1 MLGKR
6 SWSTVAVSCHRILV
20 VDDYIPAARAISQ
33 LLRLDGHTVVT
44 AFSATSLVDAAVGF
58 RPDIIL
64 LDISLEGAE
73 DGLVAGQWLRNDRRL
88 DGAVLVALT
97 GRCDEEMVTRAT
109 DAGFEFYLV
118 KPVGW
123 DDLQAV
129 IAAVDED
136 RVPGRKDNSIAG

>member
-1 MLGKR
+1 MLRKS
-6 SWSTVAVSCHRILV
+6 SWSTAAVSCHRILV

-44 AFSATSLVDAAVGF
+44 AFSADNLVDSAASF
-58 RPDIIL
+58 RPDIVL
-64 LDISLEGAE
+64 LDISLDGAE
-73 DGLVAGQWLRNDRRL
+73 DGLVAAQWLRNEPRL
-88 DGAVLVALT
+88 ERTVLVALT
-97 GRCDEEMVTRAT
+97 GRCDEDMVARAT

-129 IAAVDED
+129 IAAVDDD